1 MAILAPAVLP
11 AAQALCLSLQSSAV
25 KAPTALQSLGA
36 ITTDT
41 GAIVRTIPV
50 ATSLSLGASA
60 SGKPTAIHQ
69 LLTNGGLAK
78 LASSLP
84 GLAQI
89 SNQAAGE
96 REGGQGGADAAWGVP
111 KASPALRAG
120 GSRAAPSEGELQPGL
135 EVACAIPVAQG
146 HFSVCS
152 AGLKAPTTITVTL
165 RGQPGRVGALSQA
178 ALGTAQPPLEEQAQG
193 PQVTGTPFPREC
205 GRGCSPG
212 LLLALAGVAVLGRWP
227 CPISGG

>member
-1 MAILAPAVLP
+1 MRCAGWEGQIHRARGQGEVWNSGWRGTVAIPAPAVLP

-96 REGGQGGADAAWGVP
+96 REGRAGRRCRCPGAFPELLLLSGLVVP
-111 KASPALRAG
+111 EQPPGRGSCSPVRRWPAPSLYLRAVFPC
-120 GSRAAPSEGELQPGL
+120 ALQ
-135 EVACAIPVAQG
+135 A
-146 HFSVCS
+146 
-152 AGLKAPTTITVTL
+152 
-165 RGQPGRVGALSQA
+165 
-178 ALGTAQPPLEEQAQG
+178 
-193 PQVTGTPFPREC
+193 
-205 GRGCSPG
+205 
-212 LLLALAGVAVLGRWP
+212 
-227 CPISGG
+227 